1 MDTIELNDGIT
12 EIKYSDKGVRFII
25 GYYRKSIPKLFLPSL
40 IFAIS
45 FLLIFDV
52 LFAEIIIMAM
62 VLILI
67 LTALIQ
73 IREVEFDKTE
83 SSVTSRYIIWGIG
96 FKKKILAKP
105 MEKFKYEIKYREIDN
120 SETPTIKGYQL
131 SGKRGNNEIDI
142 ILFNNKQD
150 LGTVIGILRDSLK
163 LEISIK

>member
-12 EIKYSDKGVRFII
+12 EIKYSDKGVLFII
-25 GYYRKSIPKLFLPSL
+25 GYYRKRISKLFLPSFISVL
-40 IFAIS
+40 S

-52 LFAEIIIMAM
+52 VFAEIIIAAM
-62 VLILI
+62 ILILI

-105 MEKFKYEIKYREIDN
+105 MEKFKYEIKYCEIDN

-142 ILFNNKQD
+142 ILFENKED
-150 LGTVIGILRDSLK
+150 LGTVLGILKDNLK
-163 LEISIK
+163 MEVSIK